1 MKNYEYIISIL
12 GDVNGDG
19 KINYLDYVTV
29 YNHIYKSKHPESS
42 KKLLENEYFLNS
54 LKEIV
59 VEIKGAR
66 MVLEKLSNKYKIVI
80 ATNGPKEAVYTKI
93 DKIGCSEY
101 VDYVFSADITKNK
114 VTKPDEI
121 YFNEMLEFLNYDDR
135 EKMLI
140 VGDSLK
146 TDIKGGM
153 NSGIDSCWFNK
164 DDELLMEGYKP
175 SYIIKKLEELLE
187 IL

>member
-1 MKNYEYIISIL
+1 
-12 GDVNGDG
+12 
-19 KINYLDYVTV
+19 
-29 YNHIYKSKHPESS
+29 
-42 KKLLENEYFLNS
+42 
-54 LKEIV
+54 
-59 VEIKGAR
+59 
-66 MVLEKLSNKYKIVI
+66 
-80 ATNGPKEAVYTKI
+80 
-93 DKIGCSEY
+93 
-101 VDYVFSADITKNK
+101 
-114 VTKPDEI
+114 
-121 YFNEMLEFLNYDDR
+121 MLEFLNYDDR